1 MNLSDIISV
10 DPAKTTLG
18 ALHPEVASR
27 LLRNSRIYRK
37 VAPPAKRTALNF
49 FFASLAPG
57 VNRFGGYML
66 LFRCLFA
73 ALLIVSG
80 SFILYGE
87 IEAPESLMPGHVF
100 AIIEIVAGSMLALGF
115 FNRLASLAVT
125 IMFAT
130 VSVTS
135 ILHGVFDMQS
145 FLTLFGCLLFL
156 LLGTGKYSCDFL
168 IRKAIIAKAAKR
180 RNRLEQERLTY
191 KAFRNAHI
199 GG

>member
-191 KAFRNAHI
+191 KAFRNVHI